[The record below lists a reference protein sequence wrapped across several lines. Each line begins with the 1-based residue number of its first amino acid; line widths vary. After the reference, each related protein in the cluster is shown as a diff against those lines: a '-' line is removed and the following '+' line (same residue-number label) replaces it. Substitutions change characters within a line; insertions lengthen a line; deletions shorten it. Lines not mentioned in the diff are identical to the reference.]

1 MTPNRRLRTTACS
14 LTVALV
20 LCWAVTSCGS
30 PGGRTTTEVFRD
42 GMLANNVRNHLRDNP
57 RLQPF
62 AIDVSATEGVVT
74 LSGSVDSSRTRTEA
88 EQTAHSVTGVT
99 GVVNQLKI
107 P

>member
-1 MTPNRRLRTTACS
+1 
-14 LTVALV
+14 
-20 LCWAVTSCGS
+20 
-30 PGGRTTTEVFRD
+30 
-42 GMLANNVRNHLRDNP
+42 MLANNVRNHLRDNP

-74 LSGSVDSSRTRTEA
+74 LSGSVDSSRTRAEA

-99 GVVNQLKI
+99 GVVNQLKT